1 MGARTQGCASMC
13 TRWATDKPHLCS
25 RENLPQMGGS
35 TSPAICSYIWCLHH
49 AAGSRI
55 LVSRSSTEARTQ
67 GCTSACTLLSLTYLP
82 YRSVDRWV
90 GTLGRNW
97 IGSGTHTYIHTYL
110 HTYMCVCVFVCKA
123 NCVAFMPY
131 DMVTFR
137 HFRAY
142 RYDDTSLLTDIHLYS
157 LCSFLLLPPFCAH
170 ISFHVHWT
178 LYICVL

>member
-1 MGARTQGCASMC
+1 MGARTQGCTSMC

-110 HTYMCVCVFVCKA
+110 HTYMCVCKA

-142 RYDDTSLLTDIHLYS
+142 RYDNTSLLIDVHL
-157 LCSFLLLPPFCAH
+157 
-170 ISFHVHWT
+170 
-178 LYICVL
+178 

>member
-1 MGARTQGCASMC
+1 MGARTQGCTSMC

-25 RENLPQMGGS
+25 RENHPQIGGS
-35 TSPAICSYIWCLHH
+35 TSPAICLYIWCLHH

-110 HTYMCVCVFVCKA
+110 HTHMCVFARQTVLPLCHMIWSRFDIFV
-123 NCVAFMPY
+123 PT
-131 DMVTFR
+131 DMIIR
-137 HFRAY
+137 HF
-142 RYDDTSLLTDIHLYS
+142 L
-157 LCSFLLLPPFCAH
+157 
-170 ISFHVHWT
+170 
-178 LYICVL
+178 